1 MNAKYF
7 FHQILLLK
15 YEVCQNSL
23 KLLRLFRSIKKKMK
37 CWNFLKLSPCIC
49 ITLFFKNIKRLIFNR
64 CMDYIRKNNLLNE
77 MQFGFRPNHSAYVA
91 IIRLVDKIVN
101 AVERSETTVV
111 IFLDLS
117 KALIWHDISW
127 YFVAQARILWFQRRC
142 ARLG

>member
-1 MNAKYF
+1 MSEQLKIAKVIPIYKKGNVEIF
-7 FHQILLLK
+7 SNYRPVSVLPCFSKIL
-15 YEVCQNSL
+15 
-23 KLLRLFRSIKKKMK
+23 
-37 CWNFLKLSPCIC
+37 
-49 ITLFFKNIKRLIFNR
+49 KRLIFNR

-117 KALIWHDISW
+117 KALI
-127 YFVAQARILWFQRRC
+127 
-142 ARLG
+142 